1 MIAAVLL
8 AAGQSRRMG
17 RPKMTLPWKNGE
29 TLIVHVAQVFV
40 EAGADPVVVVTGAD
54 RELVE
59 GALEGL
65 PIRFVHNPDYSAG
78 GMLSSVQA
86 GLASLT
92 MPEIEAAAVAP
103 GDIPFLMPETV
114 RAILEWWRARPTPL
128 LAPSYERRRGHPML
142 LARAEWPGVMAL
154 ERGKTMRDFFRAR
167 AEEIEYLVVGDPGV
181 LADIDTPG
189 EYEEGIRGGDIPE

>member
-8 AAGQSRRMG
+8 AAGQSQRMG
-17 RPKMTLPWKNGE
+17 RPKMILPWKNGE
-29 TLIVHVAQVFV
+29 TIIVHVARVFV
-40 EAGADPVVVVTGAD
+40 EAGADPVVIVTGAD

-114 RAILEWWRARPTPL
+114 RALLERWRARPYPL

-142 LARAEWPGVMAL
+142 LARAEWPGVMAV

-167 AEEIEYLVVGDPGV
+167 AEEIEYLVVDDPGV

-189 EYEEGIRGGDIPE
+189 EYEGGSQRRIRKE

>member
-17 RPKMTLPWKNGE
+17 RPKMVLPWKGGE
-29 TLIVHVAQVFV
+29 TMIAHVAQVFV

-114 RAILEWWRARPTPL
+114 QALLERWRARPTPL

-154 ERGKTMRDFFRAR
+154 ERGKTMRDFFRVR
-167 AEEIEYLVVGDPGV
+167 AEEIDYLVVDDRGV
-181 LADIDTPG
+181 LRDIDTPK
-189 EYEEGIRGGDIPE
+189 EYSSSGGA